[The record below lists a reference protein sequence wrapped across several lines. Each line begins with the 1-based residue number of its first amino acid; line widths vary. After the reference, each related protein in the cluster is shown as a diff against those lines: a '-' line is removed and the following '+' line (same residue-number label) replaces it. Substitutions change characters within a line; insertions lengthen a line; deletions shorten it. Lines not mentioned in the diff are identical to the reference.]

1 MPEAVLFDLD
11 GTLVD
16 SLPELHEGVAR
27 TARELGLREPDP
39 SVTARMIGKG
49 IKVLGE
55 RLAAWWREG
64 EALPEGVDATTIVE
78 RLSANWCAMTGE
90 RVRPFPGA
98 FEGVRALRRAG
109 IRTALVT
116 NKIRPLTE
124 AFLASRGLADAFDA
138 VLTGS
143 DVERLKPEPD
153 MLLSALKQLGVS
165 PEKAIMVGDSAY
177 DALAGRRAGVRVCLL
192 ECGYNEGVPMKPW
205 AAENGFDEV
214 DADAAALVE
223 RLLKEDRQ

>member
-49 IKVLGE
+49 IKVLAE
-55 RLAAWWREG
+55 RLAAWWQEG
-64 EALPEGVDATTIVE
+64 EPLPAGVDATTIVE

-90 RVRPFPGA
+90 RVQPFQGA
-98 FEGVRALRRAG
+98 FEGVR
-109 IRTALVT
+109 ALVT

-153 MLLSALKQLGVS
+153 MLRAALKQLGVA
-165 PEKAIMVGDSAY
+165 PEEAVMVGDSAN
-177 DALAGRRAGVRVCLL
+177 DALAGRRAGVRVCLV
-192 ECGYNEGVPMKPW
+192 ESGYNEGVPMKTW

-214 DADAAALVE
+214 DADVAALVE